1 MSERTAPPEPTPP
14 TPPTPHTPATA
25 LTASILVAG
34 LAGVFVS
41 IQGIFNGAFTA
52 SGAGPLLAGWISYL
66 GTLLTV
72 VVIIAVQ
79 GNLRKFFGILRT
91 QGAWWWFGVGAGGVP
106 IVIAMAWGIP
116 LVGATIASVCA
127 VAGQTIMGLILD
139 RLGVGLPQRIRF
151 SGQRIA
157 AAGVVL
163 AGLALAISAGG
174 AGVSKG
180 WAMVGVGLL
189 IFVGC
194 SSISFQNAGNGAV
207 TSRSGYPLIA
217 TFTSVAGGAAI
228 MSIIVLAIFLFGGF
242 EGLTF
247 PGIDAW
253 WMYLGGPAGAGI
265 VFCAAWSVRRLGTFR
280 LALVMVSGQL
290 VTAMVVDLALGV
302 SVSPATVISALA
314 VITATFLAAGKKPNP
329 ATAARTTIS
338 E

>member
-1 MSERTAPPEPTPP
+1 MTDRTAPATPTP
-14 TPPTPHTPATA
+14 AKA

-52 SGAGPLLAGWISYL
+52 TGAGPLLAGWISYL

-72 VVIIAVQ
+72 VVIIVAQ
-79 GNLRKFFGILRT
+79 GNLQKFFGILRT
-91 QGAWWWFGVGAGGVP
+91 QGKWWWFGVGAGGVP

-127 VAGQTIMGLILD
+127 VGGQTIMGLILD
-139 RLGVGLPQRIRF
+139 RLGVGLPQKIRLT
-151 SGQRIA
+151 GKRIA

-163 AGLALAISAGG
+163 IGLALAISAGG
-174 AGVSKG
+174 TGVSSV

-189 IFVGC
+189 IFFAC

-207 TSRSGYPLIA
+207 TARSGYPLIA
-217 TFTSVAGGAAI
+217 TFTSVAGGATI
-228 MSIIVLAIFLFGGF
+228 MSAIVLVSFLLGSF
-242 EGLTF
+242 EKLNF
-247 PGIDAW
+247 PGTHDW

-280 LALVMVSGQL
+280 LALAMVSGQL
-290 VTAMVVDLALGV
+290 VTAMIVDLVTRVPV
-302 SVSPATVISALA
+302 SAAAVISALA
-314 VITATFLAAGKKPNP
+314 VIIATFLAAGKQPSAKGASAP
-329 ATAARTTIS
+329 TYD
-338 E
+338 